1 MLEEL
6 RGPGAGTV
14 RPERD
19 PRSLG
24 ETIREPQDECAME
37 EQCTMPAEQ
46 CAPSKARNVEIR
58 QLDHGYLVTVGC
70 QQVAIET
77 VGKLVVALERYLKDP
92 DRATQE
98 YYQGKLL

>member
-6 RGPGAGTV
+6 RGPSVETV

-24 ETIREPQDECAME
+24 ETMAEPQDECVME
-37 EQCTMPAEQ
+37 EQ

-58 QLDHGYLVTVGC
+58 PLDHGYLITVGC
-70 QQVAIET
+70 QQVAIES
-77 VGKLVVALERYLKDP
+77 VEKLIVSLERYLKNP
-92 DRATQE
+92 DTATQE
-98 YYQGKLL
+98 YYQGRLL